1 MRPCIQLLRA
11 KLAVPLPLPALLQVT
26 HLYSYQVA
34 NRQLCGGRF
43 IGGSHRLAVAAYDW
57 NDLVV
62 LRKQEEVGTGQ
73 Q

>member
-1 MRPCIQLLRA
+1 MRPCNQLLRA
-11 KLAVPLPLPALLQVT
+11 KLAVTLPLHALPQVT

-34 NRQLCGGRF
+34 NRQLCGGHF

-57 NDLVV
+57 SDLVV
-62 LRKQEEVGTGQ
+62 LRKQEEVRTGQ